1 MRCGGSCG
9 YDSDVLATPS
19 IDNHEQTAC
28 RTHAECHKSPFV
40 RLRFIIRDSDGV
52 GIVKRR
58 NRLRHPDAVLPKIET
73 GFALLVPL
81 ETHPFSVR
89 TYCAYV
95 KRVTETRSTTTG
107 LFLSGDANW
116 YSERPSAP
124 FPRPRRL
131 RFPNQCFVRRWRVR
145 IAAAVTPL
153 QCPDLQSP
161 KVFSKTSHTQS

>member
-9 YDSDVLATPS
+9 YDSDVLATSS

-73 GFALLVPL
+73 CFALLVPL

-95 KRVTETRSTTTG
+95 KRVIETRRAYVGFRDAASSRYVGLSESGAARGPEGVWKTG
-107 LFLSGDANW
+107 GFLPKYA
-116 YSERPSAP
+116 AP
-124 FPRPRRL
+124 
-131 RFPNQCFVRRWRVR
+131 
-145 IAAAVTPL
+145 
-153 QCPDLQSP
+153 
-161 KVFSKTSHTQS
+161 

>member
-9 YDSDVLATPS
+9 YDSDILATPS

-40 RLRFIIRDSDGV
+40 RLRFIIRDSDGD

-73 GFALLVPL
+73 GIALLVPL

-95 KRVTETRSTTTG
+95 KRLTETRRAYVSRYLGISETG
-107 LFLSGDANW
+107 GSGDFD
-116 YSERPSAP
+116 EFTPSYRA
-124 FPRPRRL
+124 F
-131 RFPNQCFVRRWRVR
+131 
-145 IAAAVTPL
+145 AATRQEIPGKLPPYPTYRA
-153 QCPDLQSP
+153 
-161 KVFSKTSHTQS
+161 